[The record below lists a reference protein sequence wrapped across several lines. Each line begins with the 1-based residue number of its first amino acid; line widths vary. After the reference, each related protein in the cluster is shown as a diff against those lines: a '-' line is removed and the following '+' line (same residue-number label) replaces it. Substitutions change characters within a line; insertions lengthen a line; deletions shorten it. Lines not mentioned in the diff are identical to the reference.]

1 MLVSHL
7 AKLSHGKQGPILEK
21 DREVEHVERIMALIS
36 KVQCEHS
43 DFFFFMVGNDFLIC
57 FIRSST
63 KVMSSLDWFHCLGLS

>member
-7 AKLSHGKQGPILEK
+7 AKLSHGKQGLILEK

-43 DFFFFMVGNDFLIC
+43 DFFFL
-57 FIRSST
+57 
-63 KVMSSLDWFHCLGLS
+63 WLGMIF